1 VIKEIRSN
9 NRQSEAFE
17 ALRDHVIEAIEKH
30 RLTEM
35 EALALASQLVG
46 MMLASQDPTSISKE
60 EAILLVRCNIE
71 YGNHSTINAGRPDE
85 DRMN

>member
-1 VIKEIRSN
+1 MIKEIRSN

-60 EAILLVRCNIE
+60 EAILMVQRNIE
-71 YGNHSTINAGRPDE
+71 YGNHSTINAGRPNE
-85 DRMN
+85 DRLN